1 MVLPPAVIVHG
12 LADARL
18 ALALGMPVTLLSAPG
33 AGLFAGCLW
42 WREMVAA
49 AHATGSATQMVNV
62 LDCADASGLA
72 LGALRCGIKR
82 LVLWPDAP
90 TWAGVAEIAR
100 RQDGFVLQ
108 RAPDALDL
116 AKRNATRQLRA
127 WLHAGNGT
135 ADDRGACLG

>member
-12 LADARL
+12 LADAQS
-18 ALALGMPVTLLSAPG
+18 ALALGVPVTLLSAPG

-42 WREMVAA
+42 WREMVAVA
-49 AHATGSATQMVNV
+49 RATSSMAEIIDV

-90 TWAGVAEIAR
+90 AWAAVAEIAR
-100 RQDGFVLQ
+100 REGGFVLRQ
-108 RAPDALDL
+108 APDALDL
-116 AKRNATRQLRA
+116 AKRNALRRLHA
-127 WLHAGNGT
+127 WLQGANNT
-135 ADDRGACLG
+135 VDDSKACLG